1 MIGDKMRLD
10 KLLTEAGFGSRSE
23 VKNLLKNRKVKV
35 NDKIE
40 ISPKIKINIEKDQVY
55 VLDKKV
61 EYKEYRYYVM
71 YKPSGYI
78 TATEDRYNKTVMDL
92 LPEWVIKKN
101 LVPVGRLDKDTEGV
115 LLFTNDGQSNHNLLS
130 PKNHVEKKY
139 YCKLAKEISEEEI
152 KKLEKGVYILD
163 NYFTKESKVEKIG
176 DREIYLTIVEG
187 KFHQVKEMLKAVDNE
202 VVYLRRDAFG
212 KLTIDN
218 LELGQVIEIELE
230 KIR

>member
-1 MIGDKMRLD
+1 MRLD
-10 KLLTEAGFGSRSE
+10 KLLTETGFGSRTE
-23 VKNLLKNRKVKV
+23 VKELLRSKKIKV
-35 NDKIE
+35 NNKIE
-40 ISPKIKINIEKDQVY
+40 VSPKIKINIEEDEVY
-55 VLDKKV
+55 VLDKRV

-92 LPEWVIKKN
+92 LPKWVIKKN

-115 LLFTNDGQSNHNLLS
+115 LLFTNDGQSNHTLLS

-139 YCKLAKEISEEEI
+139 YCKLAKEINEEDM

-163 NYFTKESKVEKIG
+163 NYFTKESKVEKIS

-187 KFHQVKEMLKAVDNE
+187 KFHQVKEMLKAVNNE
-202 VVYLRRDAFG
+202 VIYLRRDTFG
-212 KLTIDN
+212 KVTIDK
-218 LELGQVIEIELE
+218 LELGQVIEVDLE
-230 KIR
+230 EIR